1 MPSVGSQP
9 EAEAMPLDEREQR
22 ILEEIERQFY
32 EEDPK
37 LAETVA
43 KTTLESV
50 QRRWQRLAVL
60 GFFVGLVMLAFFTA
74 STVIAAA
81 GFVVMLISAGWITTT
96 IRRRQGESSSSRRL
110 EGWAERLRQRW
121 RRDG

>member
-1 MPSVGSQP
+1 
-9 EAEAMPLDEREQR
+9 MPLNEHEQR

-43 KTTLESV
+43 KTTLRSV
-50 QRRWQRLAVL
+50 QRRRQRLAIV
-60 GFFVGLVMLAFFTA
+60 GFVIGLVVMLAFFTT
-74 STVIAAA
+74 STALAIA
-81 GFVVMLISAGWITTT
+81 GFLVMLASAGSITTNL
-96 IRRRQGESSSSRRL
+96 RRRATDERAGSGLDS
-110 EGWAERLRQRW
+110 WAERLRQRW

>member
-1 MPSVGSQP
+1 
-9 EAEAMPLDEREQR
+9 MPLNEHEQK

-43 KTTLESV
+43 RTTLESMH
-50 QRRWQRLAVL
+50 RRWHRLAIV
-60 GFFVGLVMLAFFTA
+60 GFVVGLVVMLAFFTA
-74 STVIAAA
+74 STALAIA
-81 GFVVMLISAGWITTT
+81 GFLVMLISAGWITSNY
-96 IRRRQGESSSSRRL
+96 RRSQSGEGSSTFVD
-110 EGWAERLRQRW
+110 GWADRLRQRW

>member
-1 MPSVGSQP
+1 MSLN
-9 EAEAMPLDEREQR
+9 EHEQK

-43 KTTLESV
+43 NTTLESV
-50 QRRWQRLAVL
+50 QRRWHRFALS
-60 GFFVGLVMLAFFTA
+60 GFLVGLVVMLAFFTA
-74 STVIAAA
+74 STALAIA
-81 GFVVMLISAGWITTT
+81 GFLVMLVSAGWMTTNL
-96 IRRRQGESSSSRRL
+96 RRRRSRSATNTM
-110 EGWAERLRQRW
+110 EGLAERLRQRW

>member
-1 MPSVGSQP
+1 
-9 EAEAMPLDEREQR
+9 MPLNEHEQK

-50 QRRWQRLAVL
+50 RRRWQRLAIM
-60 GFFVGLVMLAFFTA
+60 GFVVGLVAMLAFFTT
-74 STVIAAA
+74 STALAIA
-81 GFVVMLISAGWITTT
+81 GFIVMLISAGWITTNL
-96 IRRRQGESSSSRRL
+96 RRRQGESGSGSSFD
-110 EGWAERLRQRW
+110 GWAERLRQRW

>member
-1 MPSVGSQP
+1 MSLN
-9 EAEAMPLDEREQR
+9 EHEQK

-43 KTTLESV
+43 NTTLESV
-50 QRRWQRLAVL
+50 QRRWHRLAL
-60 GFFVGLVMLAFFTA
+60 GGFLIGLVVMLAFFTA
-74 STVIAAA
+74 STALAIA
-81 GFVVMLISAGWITTT
+81 GFLVMLVSAGWMTTNL
-96 IRRRQGESSSSRRL
+96 RRRRLRSRPSTMV
-110 EGWAERLRQRW
+110 EGLAERLRQRW

>member
-1 MPSVGSQP
+1 
-9 EAEAMPLDEREQR
+9 MPLNEHEQK

-43 KTTLESV
+43 NTTLESV
-50 QRRWQRLAVL
+50 RRRSQRLSL
-60 GFFVGLVMLAFFTA
+60 IGFSVGLVLMLAFFTA
-74 STVIAAA
+74 STALAIG
-81 GFVVMLISAGWITTT
+81 GFLVMLASVGWIANNL
-96 IRRRQGESSSSRRL
+96 RRRRFGGGSSKTI
-110 EGWAERLRQRW
+110 EGWAEQLRQRW

>member
-1 MPSVGSQP
+1 
-9 EAEAMPLDEREQR
+9 MPLNEHEQR

-32 EEDPK
+32 EEDSK

-43 KTTLESV
+43 KTTLESMH
-50 QRRWQRLAVL
+50 RRWHRLAIS
-60 GFFVGLVMLAFFTA
+60 GFVIGLLVMLAFFTVSIPLA
-74 STVIAAA
+74 VV
-81 GFVVMLISAGWITTT
+81 GFLVMLVSAGWFTTN
-96 IRRRQGESSSSRRL
+96 IRRRQSGGASGKLL

>member
-1 MPSVGSQP
+1 
-9 EAEAMPLDEREQR
+9 MPLNEHEQR

-50 QRRWQRLAVL
+50 QRRWQRLATV
-60 GFFVGLVMLAFFTA
+60 GFIVGLVTMLAFFTA
-74 STVIAAA
+74 STALAIA
-81 GFVVMLISAGWITTT
+81 GFLVMLISVGWMTTHL
-96 IRRRQGESSSSRRL
+96 RRRKGDRRPAASL
-110 EGWAERLRQRW
+110 ETWAERLRQRW
-121 RRDG
+121 HRDG

>member
-1 MPSVGSQP
+1 
-9 EAEAMPLDEREQR
+9 MPLNEHEQR

-50 QRRWQRLAVL
+50 QKRWFRLAVA
-60 GFFVGLVMLAFFTA
+60 GFVIGLVVMLAFFTN
-74 STVIAAA
+74 STALAIA
-81 GFVVMLISAGWITTT
+81 GFLVMLVSAG
-96 IRRRQGESSSSRRL
+96 
-110 EGWAERLRQRW
+110 
-121 RRDG
+121 

>member
-1 MPSVGSQP
+1 
-9 EAEAMPLDEREQR
+9 MPLDEREQR

-74 STVIAAA
+74 STALAAA
-81 GFVVMLISAGWITTT
+81 GFVVMLISAGWITTN
-96 IRRRQGESSSSRRL
+96 IRRRQVDGAPRRRL

>member
-1 MPSVGSQP
+1 
-9 EAEAMPLDEREQR
+9 MPLNEREQQ

-50 QRRWQRLAVL
+50 QRRSQRLAVI
-60 GFFVGLVMLAFFTA
+60 GFVVGLVMLAFFTA
-74 STVIAAA
+74 STALAAA
-81 GFVVMLISAGWITTT
+81 GFIVMLISAGWMTTNL
-96 IRRRQGESSSSRRL
+96 RRRQGKGTTSRAL
-110 EGWAERLRQRW
+110 DSWADRLRQSW